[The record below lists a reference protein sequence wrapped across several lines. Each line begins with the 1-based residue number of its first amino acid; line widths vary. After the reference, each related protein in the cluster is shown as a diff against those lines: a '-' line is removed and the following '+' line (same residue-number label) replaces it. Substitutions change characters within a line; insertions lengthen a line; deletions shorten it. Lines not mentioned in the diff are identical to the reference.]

1 MIKPTRTI
9 TLALLLA
16 LSAAGACTYTSA
28 ESDGIGASTGA
39 IANPFASQ
47 STTQIAVAPKL
58 KEGDAAP
65 DFTLAAD
72 DGAQVKLSDYKG
84 KQPVVLYF
92 YPKDETPGCTKQACA
107 FRDAL
112 ADYRKAGIEV
122 FGISVDTVEAH
133 QAFKK
138 NQKLNFRLLAD
149 ADKQVSAAYGVLGE
163 RGYASRTTFVVGKD
177 GQIKRV
183 FEKVDPALN
192 AGEVLAFAKTL
203 D

>member
-1 MIKPTRTI
+1 MIRKPLTASLA
-9 TLALLLA
+9 LALLASGALA
-16 LSAAGACTYTSA
+16 CSNAEGGIVAVAGDATGLSA
-28 ESDGIGASTGA
+28 
-39 IANPFASQ
+39 Q
-47 STTQIAVAPKL
+47 STTQAVAAPKL

-65 DFTLAAD
+65 EFTLTAD
-72 DGAQVKLSDYKG
+72 NGAQVKLSDYKG

-107 FRDAL
+107 FRDSL

-122 FGISVDTVEAH
+122 FGISVDSVEAH

-149 ADKQVSAAYGVLGE
+149 ADKRVSAAYGVLGE

-192 AGEVLAFAKTL
+192 AAEVLAFAKTL
-203 D
+203 G

>member
-1 MIKPTRTI
+1 MIRTPLTASL
-9 TLALLLA
+9 TLALLASGALA
-16 LSAAGACTYTSA
+16 CSNAEGGGIVAVAGSASGLSA
-28 ESDGIGASTGA
+28 
-39 IANPFASQ
+39 Q
-47 STTQIAVAPKL
+47 STTQTVATPKL

-65 DFTLAAD
+65 EFTLTAD

-107 FRDAL
+107 FRDSL

-122 FGISVDTVEAH
+122 FGISVDTVAAH

-149 ADKQVSAAYGVLGE
+149 ADKQVSAAYGVLSE
-163 RGYASRTTFVVGKD
+163 RGYASRTTFLVGKD

-192 AGEVLAFAKTL
+192 AAEVLAFAKTL
-203 D
+203 E